1 MSTSKAKAAGGVER
15 PLSPHLFIYAPSW
28 TMVMSVVHRG
38 TGAAL
43 YFGTLLLAAWLIA
56 AASGQAAYDK
66 VAWLF
71 GTWIGLL
78 VLFGYTWALVC
89 HLIGGIR
96 FLIWDMILGFGPER
110 RLLALGTWVLS
121 GVFTILI
128 WIVAYMVK

>member
-1 MSTSKAKAAGGVER
+1 MSTQSKAGNGVER

-28 TMVMSVVHRG
+28 TMIMSVVHRG

-56 AASGQAAYDK
+56 AASGPAAYDW
-66 VAWLF
+66 AQWAF
-71 GTWIGLL
+71 GSWIGRL

-96 FLIWDMILGFGPER
+96 FLIWDMIIGFGEER
-110 RLLALGTWVLS
+110 RLLSLGTWVLS

-128 WIVAYMVK
+128 WVVGYMVK